1 METHEASRQEGH
13 GRARGAAVESPEK
26 EEKEV
31 MAERWDASASAS
43 AAGGDVVIAA
53 HLQRRR

>member
-31 MAERWDASASAS
+31 MAERWDASASA
-43 AAGGDVVIAA
+43 AGGDVVIAA

>member
-1 METHEASRQEGH
+1 METHEALRQEGDS
-13 GRARGAAVESPEK
+13 GARGAAVEGTEE

-31 MAERWDASASAS
+31 MAERWDAS